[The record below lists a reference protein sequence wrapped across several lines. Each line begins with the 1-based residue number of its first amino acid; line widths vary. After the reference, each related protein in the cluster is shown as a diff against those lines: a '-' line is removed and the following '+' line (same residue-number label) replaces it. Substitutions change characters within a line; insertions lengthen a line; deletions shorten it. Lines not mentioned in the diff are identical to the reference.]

1 MLHNDIPSHGEIAA
15 LAEVEGPTC
24 ITIVTPTEDA
34 PQDYDKARIA
44 FKDQV
49 RSALASVE
57 DPAERK
63 QFEAE
68 YAELDDDDDFWR
80 FQSRSLVTYATPDR
94 LVTFRLPNRL
104 QALETV
110 SDRFHLKPLL
120 RSVTFP
126 QTAFV
131 LALAEGSVRLI
142 EIAADQPA
150 DEVRVQGMPKNA
162 ADHAGKSSINSR
174 TEAGRLSGSDS
185 RKLRVNQYARAV
197 DHEVR
202 GVLAGR
208 DVPLILAAAEPI
220 ASVYRS
226 VNSYRHLVDKTVEGN
241 PEALSTQE
249 VADGSRPALDDFH
262 AEQLAAVRDTF
273 NVRTEQGRTQTDVAD
288 VATAATYGQVDT
300 VSSTSIPSYPEVSIP
315 RRALS
320 RPVSRPTEAPTG
332 SSTRSLVVRS

>member
-1 MLHNDIPSHGEIAA
+1 M
-15 LAEVEGPTC
+15 
-24 ITIVTPTEDA
+24 
-34 PQDYDKARIA
+34 
-44 FKDQV
+44 
-49 RSALASVE
+49 
-57 DPAERK
+57 
-63 QFEAE
+63 
-68 YAELDDDDDFWR
+68 
-80 FQSRSLVTYATPDR
+80 
-94 LVTFRLPNRL
+94 
-104 QALETV
+104 
-110 SDRFHLKPLL
+110 
-120 RSVTFP
+120 
-126 QTAFV
+126 
-131 LALAEGSVRLI
+131 RLI

-273 NVRTEQGRTQTDVAD
+273 NVRTEQDVLKPTSPTWQRPRRTDRSTPF
-288 VATAATYGQVDT
+288 
-300 VSSTSIPSYPEVSIP
+300 SSTSIPSYLEVSIP

-320 RPVSRPTEAPTG
+320 RPVSRPTEVHTG

>member
-57 DPAERK
+57 DPAEAQAVRGRIRR
-63 QFEAE
+63 ARRRR
-68 YAELDDDDDFWR
+68 R
-80 FQSRSLVTYATPDR
+80 FLALQSRSLVTYATPDR

-142 EIAADQPA
+142 EIAADQPG
-150 DEVRVQGMPKNA
+150 RRGPCSGNA
-162 ADHAGKSSINSR
+162 EERCGSR
-174 TEAGRLSGSDS
+174 GQVVDQQPYRSGSVVGVGQPKVARQSVRPRS
-185 RKLRVNQYARAV
+185 RSRGPRCAR
-197 DHEVR
+197 
-202 GVLAGR
+202 
-208 DVPLILAAAEPI
+208 
-220 ASVYRS
+220 
-226 VNSYRHLVDKTVEGN
+226 
-241 PEALSTQE
+241 
-249 VADGSRPALDDFH
+249 RP
-262 AEQLAAVRDTF
+262 
-273 NVRTEQGRTQTDVAD
+273 
-288 VATAATYGQVDT
+288 
-300 VSSTSIPSYPEVSIP
+300 
-315 RRALS
+315 
-320 RPVSRPTEAPTG
+320 
-332 SSTRSLVVRS
+332 

>member
-1 MLHNDIPSHGEIAA
+1 M
-15 LAEVEGPTC
+15 
-24 ITIVTPTEDA
+24 
-34 PQDYDKARIA
+34 
-44 FKDQV
+44 
-49 RSALASVE
+49 
-57 DPAERK
+57 
-63 QFEAE
+63 
-68 YAELDDDDDFWR
+68 
-80 FQSRSLVTYATPDR
+80 
-94 LVTFRLPNRL
+94 TFRLPNRL

-262 AEQLAAVRDTF
+262 AEQLAAVRAPFMCARNRTHSDGRRRRG
-273 NVRTEQGRTQTDVAD
+273 NSRDVRTGRHRFHRHRF
-288 VATAATYGQVDT
+288 
-300 VSSTSIPSYPEVSIP
+300 PSYPK
-315 RRALS
+315 S
-320 RPVSRPTEAPTG
+320 RSPDG
-332 SSTRSLVVRS
+332 RSHDR

>member
-34 PQDYDKARIA
+34 PQDHDKARIA

-63 QFEAE
+63 LFEAE

-80 FQSRSLVTYATPDR
+80 FQSRSLVTYATPER

-174 TEAGRLSGSDS
+174 TEAGRLSGST
-185 RKLRVNQYARAV
+185 
-197 DHEVR
+197 
-202 GVLAGR
+202 
-208 DVPLILAAAEPI
+208 AESC
-220 ASVYRS
+220 ASISTPAQSITRS
-226 VNSYRHLVDKTVEGN
+226 VVSS
-241 PEALSTQE
+241 P
-249 VADGSRPALDDFH
+249 
-262 AEQLAAVRDTF
+262 
-273 NVRTEQGRTQTDVAD
+273 
-288 VATAATYGQVDT
+288 AAT
-300 VSSTSIPSYPEVSIP
+300 SP
-315 RRALS
+315 
-320 RPVSRPTEAPTG
+320 
-332 SSTRSLVVRS
+332 